1 VELLVFGFA
10 IGLMGGFTLGSISV
24 REENRAVAAQRE
36 RREQRQAEPAEV
48 VVAELVEEPRRI
60 AGAERSNR

>member
-1 VELLVFGFA
+1 MELLVFGLA
-10 IGLMGGFTLGSISV
+10 IGLMVGFTLGSVSV
-24 REENRAVAAQRE
+24 REENRAVAAQRQ

-60 AGAERSNR
+60 VGAERSNR

>member
-24 REENRAVAAQRE
+24 REESRAVAAQRE

-48 VVAELVEEPRRI
+48 VVAELVDEPRRI

>member
-10 IGLMGGFTLGSISV
+10 VGLMGGFTLGSISV
-24 REENRAVAAQRE
+24 REENRAVTAQRE

-48 VVAELVEEPRRI
+48 VVAELVEEPRRLP
-60 AGAERSNR
+60 G